1 MLTRS
6 SLGFVILFAAVCCP
20 SPAED
25 RKDGEGGF
33 VPLFNGKDLT
43 GWVVVNVKPDTFYV
57 KDGELVTTGH
67 PTGTI
72 RTEKMYENFILEI
85 EWMHENKTEPGNSG
99 IFVWATPHPVGN
111 TPFPKGIEVQV
122 LVNFETD
129 WATSHGDVFSVNG
142 AKCKPDRPH
151 PKGMERCL
159 PSERR
164 AKGGGEWNHYKIIAN
179 NGTIKLH
186 VNGKE
191 VSGVSEVKPRKGYIH
206 LEAEGAVCR
215 FRNIRIKELP
225 STNPA
230 EDEIAK

>member
-1 MLTRS
+1 MLAHRVTAVAGVVLIGTIS
-6 SLGFVILFAAVCCP
+6 LFAEEP
-20 SPAED
+20 K
-25 RKDGEGGF
+25 KDADGF
-33 VPLFNGKDLT
+33 VPLFNGKDLS
-43 GWVVVNVKPDTFYV
+43 GWVIVNVKPDTFFV
-57 KDGELVTTGH
+57 KNGELVTTGV

-85 EWMHENKTEPGNSG
+85 EWMHENTKDPGNSG
-99 IFVWATPHPVGN
+99 IFIWGTAQPVN
-111 TPFPKGIEVQV
+111 KTPFPKGIEVQV

-225 STNPA
+225 STNPS